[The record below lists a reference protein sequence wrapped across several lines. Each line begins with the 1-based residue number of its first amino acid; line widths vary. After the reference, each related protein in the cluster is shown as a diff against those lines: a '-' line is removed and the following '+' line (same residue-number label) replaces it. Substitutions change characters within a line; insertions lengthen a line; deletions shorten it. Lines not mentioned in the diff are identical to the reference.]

1 MTRDGIQVTG
11 ADMSRC
17 LTPGFSGC
25 TRSRY
30 SGINIFAVG
39 GSDLCQWFTRRG
51 IDGIEVLAARWLHPL
66 AIDEESKGWRSLSQS
81 NTRVGDSGAGPYSIV
96 SKISVTFML
105 SLPLDHRVVVCR
117 RVVTG
122 SEVRK
127 LPFDV
132 GKQAAGANAEERI
145 VQPLV
150 AQLLFHQDQPIER
163 LFGIANAAS
172 RLKAY
177 LVASSLE
184 VIADGPHHYQADRER
199 SVDRLFAGGG
209 FDEISAGHHAD
220 ETRHT
225 GVAQGGKL
233 VSGKDGLHVRLA
245 TGVTESPHFIV

>member
-1 MTRDGIQVTG
+1 MAYRERARI
-11 ADMSRC
+11 C
-17 LTPGFSGC
+17 PG
-25 TRSRY
+25 
-30 SGINIFAVG
+30 V
-39 GSDLCQWFTRRG
+39 LLQ
-51 IDGIEVLAARWLHPL
+51 VLAAARAAATAASTSLLLAAATCASGLPVEGLMVSRYLPL
-66 AIDEESKGWRSLSQS
+66 AGFTHWPLMKSPKGWRSLSQS

-163 LFGIANAAS
+163 LFGTANAAS